1 MSEGLVMN
9 ASVWGSIV
17 DKEQAR
23 VDKIQ
28 EVYTAKIAEKKVTV
42 PLTTDW
48 AVAAPLTGYCLK

>member
-42 PLTTDW
+42 M
-48 AVAAPLTGYCLK
+48 YH